1 MVKIDAE
8 ICDVVIHCEVA
19 GAIGVVPIKV
29 DAGVQVSFP
38 VFSYL
43 VVLFQ
48 DCCEVDGME
57 LANVLD
63 AKIVDDKS
71 EYYGAPLVVPEDR
84 GGGTLVI
91 TMLLEALFEHNV
103 C

>member
-1 MVKIDAE
+1 MA
-8 ICDVVIHCEVA
+8 
-19 GAIGVVPIKV
+19 
-29 DAGVQVSFP
+29 
-38 VFSYL
+38 
-43 VVLFQ
+43 
-48 DCCEVDGME
+48 
-57 LANVLD
+57 LANVFD